1 MEGDCKMDFSVQYD
15 VVVVGGGV
23 AGAAAALQAARCG
36 KKTVLVEKT
45 ILLGGLATTGLVYIY
60 LPLCDG
66 NGHQICYGITEEL
79 LRNSMTLGPGEIP
92 PGWAQEKNAP
102 ERKRFLCM
110 FSPASFM
117 LTLEELLQQSGVDLY
132 LDTLACAVECSGDRI
147 DALIVE
153 NESGRGRI
161 KGDCFVDTSGSCI
174 VARRAGL
181 PCITEE
187 NVLSTWAIGYEEG
200 KESAEFGKNL
210 VSPKLVAAGLSED
223 HPVWI
228 NGPLRE
234 KMFPGMSDDQ
244 IREKVL
250 YHGISGKNV
259 SCFVMET
266 HRYLREYYRLA
277 QAAHPQGRK
286 GVYPLHI
293 PAMPDLRK
301 ICALEGEYVLE
312 SGENNKSFP
321 DSICMMPDWRKS
333 GPVWEVPFRTL
344 YTRKMSNFLAAGRCS
359 GAKGDAWEVT
369 RVIPTAAV
377 TGQVAGLAAARV
389 STERKSVAELDVT
402 SLQNSLYDLGFK
414 LHLEEVGL

>member
-1 MEGDCKMDFSVQYD
+1 MDFTVQYD

-45 ILLGGLATTGLVYIY
+45 ILLGGLATAGLIYIY

-66 NGHQICYGITEEL
+66 NGRQICYGITEEL

-117 LTLEELLQQSGVDLY
+117 LTLEELLVQSGVDLY

-174 VARRAGL
+174 LARRAGL
-181 PCITEE
+181 PCVEE
-187 NVLSTWAIGYEEG
+187 DNVLSTWCLGYEAG
-200 KESAEFGKNL
+200 RESAEFGGNI
-210 VSPKLVAAGLSED
+210 VSPKLVAAGLEKE
-223 HPVWI
+223 HNVWI

-234 KMFPGMSDDQ
+234 RMFPGMDDDR
-244 IREKVL
+244 IRSKVL
-250 YHGISGKNV
+250 YRGISGRTV
-259 SCFVMET
+259 SEFVMES

-277 QAAHPQGRK
+277 QETHPQGRK

-293 PAMPDLRK
+293 PVMPEFRK
-301 ICALEGEYVLE
+301 IYSLESEYVLGT
-312 SGENNKSFP
+312 GENNRSFA
-321 DSICMMPDWRKS
+321 DSICLMPDWRKS

-344 YTRKMSNFLAAGRCS
+344 YTEKMSNLLAAGRCS
-359 GAKGDAWEVT
+359 GARDDAWEVT

-377 TGQVAGLAAARV
+377 TGQVAGLAAARI
-389 STERKSVAELDVT
+389 STEGRSVAELDVT

-414 LHLEEVGL
+414 LHLEDVGL